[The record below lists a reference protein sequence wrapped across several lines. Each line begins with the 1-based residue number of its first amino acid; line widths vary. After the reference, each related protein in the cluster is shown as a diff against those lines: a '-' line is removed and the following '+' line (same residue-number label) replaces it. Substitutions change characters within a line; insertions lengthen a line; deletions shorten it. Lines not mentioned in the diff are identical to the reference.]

1 VPPLPPLNPFGGL
14 DNMAKKNRQRGSVPQ
29 TRKKVEI
36 NPITPAQRA
45 YVSAIHNNDITFG
58 VGSAGTGKTY
68 LAALL
73 AMHYMT
79 EGLVNR
85 IVIARPAVTAGGEDI
100 GFLPGGITQKMDP
113 YIRPIIDAFR
123 TYWGT
128 QTIRDYIGCGTIE
141 IVPLAFMRG
150 RTFDDTFIIADEM
163 QNATPDNLLMLLTR
177 YGVRSKMVITG
188 DPVQSDVNGHSCFRV
203 AENILRGVNAIQ
215 FVSFGER
222 DVIRHET
229 VKNILNAWPVSGITN
244 NGAGAITYQ
253 AA

>member
-1 VPPLPPLNPFGGL
+1 
-14 DNMAKKNRQRGSVPQ
+14 MAKKNRNRGTIPQ

-36 NPITPAQRA
+36 DPITPAQRD
-45 YVSAIHNNDITFG
+45 YVSAIHDNNITFG
-58 VGSAGTGKTY
+58 IGSAGTGKSY

-79 EGLVNR
+79 EGMVNR

-100 GFLPGGITQKMDP
+100 GFLPGGITAKMDP

-128 QTIRDYIGCGTIE
+128 STIQDYIGRGDIE

-163 QNATPDNLLMLLTR
+163 QNATPENLLMLLTR
-177 YGVRSKMVITG
+177 FGVRSKMVITG
-188 DPVQSDVNGHSCFRV
+188 DPIQSDVNGHSCFRV
-203 AENILRGVNAIQ
+203 AERILREVDSIQ
-215 FVSFGER
+215 FVSFGEN
-222 DVIRHET
+222 DVVRHET
-229 VKNILNAWPVSGITN
+229 VKNILNVWPVAGITN
-244 NGAGAITYQ
+244 NGVGAIH
-253 AA
+253 AAA

>member
-1 VPPLPPLNPFGGL
+1 
-14 DNMAKKNRQRGSVPQ
+14 MAMQ
-29 TRKKVEI
+29 
-36 NPITPAQRA
+36 
-45 YVSAIHNNDITFG
+45 
-58 VGSAGTGKTY
+58 
-68 LAALL
+68 
-73 AMHYMT
+73 YMT
-79 EGLVNR
+79 EGWVNR

-113 YIRPIIDAFR
+113 FIRPIIDAFR
-123 TYWGT
+123 TYWSA
-128 QTIRDYIGCGTIE
+128 QTIQDHIGRGNIE

-203 AENILRGVNAIQ
+203 AENILQGVDAIE

-222 DVIRHET
+222 DVVRHET
-229 VKNILNAWPVSGITN
+229 VKNILNAWPVAGITN

>member
-1 VPPLPPLNPFGGL
+1 
-14 DNMAKKNRQRGSVPQ
+14 MAKKNRNRGSVPQ

-36 NPITPAQRA
+36 DPITTAQRD
-45 YVSAIHNNDITFG
+45 YVSDIHSNNITFG
-58 VGSAGTGKTY
+58 IGSAGTGKTY

-100 GFLPGGITQKMDP
+100 GFLPGGITAKMDP

-128 QTIRDYIGCGTIE
+128 STIQDYIGRGDIE
-141 IVPLAFMRG
+141 IVPLAYMRG

-163 QNATPDNLLMLLTR
+163 QNATPENLLMLLTR

-188 DPVQSDVNGHSCFRV
+188 DPIQSDVNGHSCFRV
-203 AENILRGVNAIQ
+203 AEQILREVDSIKFA
-215 FVSFGER
+215 SFGEH
-222 DVIRHET
+222 DVVRHET
-229 VKNILNAWPVSGITN
+229 VKNILNVWPVAGITN
-244 NGAGAITYQ
+244 NGEGAIY
-253 AA
+253 AAA

>member
-1 VPPLPPLNPFGGL
+1 
-14 DNMAKKNRQRGSVPQ
+14 MAKKNRNRGTIPQ

-36 NPITPAQRA
+36 DPITPAQRD
-45 YVSAIHNNDITFG
+45 YVSAIHDTNITFG
-58 VGSAGTGKTY
+58 IGSAGTGKSY

-79 EGLVNR
+79 EGMVNR

-100 GFLPGGITQKMDP
+100 GFLPGGITAKMDP

-128 QTIRDYIGCGTIE
+128 STIQDYIGRGDIE

-163 QNATPDNLLMLLTR
+163 QNATPENLLMLLTR
-177 YGVRSKMVITG
+177 FGVRSKMVITG
-188 DPVQSDVNGHSCFRV
+188 DPIQSDVNGQSCFRV
-203 AENILRGVNAIQ
+203 AERILRDVDSIK
-215 FVSFGER
+215 FVSFGEQ
-222 DVIRHET
+222 DVVRHET
-229 VKNILNAWPVSGITN
+229 VKNILNVWPVAGITN
-244 NGAGAITYQ
+244 NGVGAIH
-253 AA
+253 AAA